1 MLKMTRVMNS
11 KLLKEKVTIV
21 TGASGVHGFEI
32 SKELLLKEKY
42 RTMFAQVWRVHKS
55 LTP

>member
-42 RTMFAQVWRVHKS
+42 LTMFGQVWRVHKS

>member
-11 KLLKEKVTIV
+11 KLLKEKVIIV

>member
-21 TGASGVHGFEI
+21 TGASGVQGFEI

-42 RTMFAQVWRVHKS
+42 LTMFAQVWRVHKS